1 MNGHLHTQQSIRE
14 QVAALYKPNTVMNS
28 VNPHPFG
35 SAAYL
40 YFAQFWA
47 EKRGN

>member
-1 MNGHLHTQQSIRE
+1 MNTDLHNQQIIRD
-14 QVAALYKPNTVMNS
+14 QVAALYRPNTVMNS
-28 VNPHPFG
+28 VNPYLFG

-47 EKRGN
+47 